1 MTAPPD
7 AVGPLLIVRAP
18 EGRDPERRYVLDLVL
33 GEWLGLPHALEAGRE
48 PNLSIRMAGDPFDR
62 ALVMPDT
69 LFAMP
74 SEAWLT
80 ERSLPR
86 PPLPRVRMP
95 GADAGSVAF
104 GGIAPL
110 PVLFGEEVAD
120 GPAWRKTAS
129 GLALTVDIVGS
140 VFFCLSRMEEIV
152 RVDRD
157 GHDRFPVAASVAHA
171 EGFVGRALVDEYV
184 DLLFAAL
191 RTLWPG
197 VERRSTD
204 FRLRLTHDIDR
215 PFSAIGK
222 PAWRIARSAAAD
234 LARRRDP
241 WLALRRL
248 RAVADARSGRVD
260 RDPFVTFDF
269 LMTASERHGLHS
281 TFYFLVGN
289 DPADADSR
297 YDLGNAHFAPILRD
311 IHARGHEIGL
321 HASYSS
327 HGSAERTRAEAT
339 ALIEVCR
346 SAGFDQPS
354 WGVRQHYLRFANPA
368 TWLHQEAAGLSHDST
383 IGFAEQVGFRS
394 GTCREHPVFDLLGR
408 RQLTLR
414 ERPLVVMDASLFGY
428 MNLAPEEAARR
439 TSAVVDVCR
448 RHRGDAV
455 VLYHND
461 TVAGARQQ
469 RQYQELLEQ
478 LV

>member
-1 MTAPPD
+1 MTAQPD
-7 AVGPLLIVRAP
+7 AGGPLLVVRAP

-33 GEWLGLPHALEAGRE
+33 GEWLGLRHALEAGRE
-48 PNLSIRMAGDPFDR
+48 PNLSIRMAGDPSGR

-95 GADAGSVAF
+95 GADAGSAAS

-110 PVLFGEEVAD
+110 PVLFGEQVAD
-120 GPAWRKTAS
+120 GPAWRETAN
-129 GLALTVDIVGS
+129 GLALTVDVMGS

-171 EGFVGRALVDEYV
+171 EGFVERPLVDDYV

-197 VERRSTD
+197 VERRSTE

-222 PAWRIARSAAAD
+222 PAWRVVRSLGAD

-241 WLALRRL
+241 RLALRRL
-248 RAVADARSGRVD
+248 RAVADARADRVD
-260 RDPFVTFDF
+260 RDPFATFDF
-269 LMTASERHGLHS
+269 LMTSSERHGLHS
-281 TFYFLVGN
+281 LFYFMTGN
-289 DPADADSR
+289 DAADPESR
-297 YDLGNAHFAPILRD
+297 YRLSDAHFAPILREV
-311 IHARGHEIGL
+311 HARGHEIGL

-327 HGSAERTRAEAT
+327 HGSAELTRAEAV
-339 ALIEVCR
+339 ALVEVCR
-346 SAGFDQPS
+346 AAGFDQPS

-368 TWLHQEAAGLSHDST
+368 TWQHQEAAGLSHDST
-383 IGFAEQVGFRS
+383 MGFAEQVGFRS
-394 GTCREHPVFDLLGR
+394 GTCREHPVFDLLER
-408 RQLTLR
+408 RQLDLR

-428 MNLAPEEAARR
+428 MGLDLEEAARR
-439 TSAVVDVCR
+439 TCIVVDACR

-461 TVAGARQQ
+461 TLASARQQ
-469 RQYQELLEQ
+469 AQYRDLLDEL
-478 LV
+478 V